1 MFKRLLRSRT
11 SENVMAVDE
20 LIDSAMRTR
29 VKPDT
34 EKTGVGGKKLG
45 DGVIYPFGAEN
56 EAPNGKNSAS
66 NGMTCSAIY
75 WLTASSV
82 GATRSDI
89 PRSMECSLWV
99 QANGMGETGE
109 GAVERLF

>member
-20 LIDSAMRTR
+20 LVDSAMRTR

-66 NGMTCSAIY
+66 KGRKSEFTIDTIFRMSK
-75 WLTASSV
+75 
-82 GATRSDI
+82 D
-89 PRSMECSLWV
+89 
-99 QANGMGETGE
+99 GETK
-109 GAVERLF
+109 VS